1 MAWTGPCRSGSSEVK
16 KRKNNGGHKKKSNKE
31 DLKRVGTKKVG
42 VKIIYMSVKKVG

>member
-1 MAWTGPCRSGSSEVK
+1 MPQWFKWGK
-16 KRKNNGGHKKKSNKE
+16 KKGKTIGVIKKSNKE